1 MMMIII
7 IVFSPRILINLL
19 DDSHLDPKEETTY
32 EGKVDTWS
40 AVYKKLTG
48 KDVSFLFPH

>member
-1 MMMIII
+1 MLPLSTSLLIIFFF
-7 IVFSPRILINLL
+7 FSSIS
-19 DDSHLDPKEETTY
+19 SHLDPKEETTY